1 MAACDQRIGLD
12 YFRLSADRRM
22 LFGGLCNYS
31 ARNPQSIAAA
41 LQPQMG
47 RIENN
52 TYYVQGYSGHG
63 LAPTHMAGQ
72 VLADAIGGDMERFD
86 VFSRIRHLK
95 LPGGKWFASPAMA
108 LRMLYYR
115 LKDIL

>member
-1 MAACDQRIGLD
+1 
-12 YFRLSADRRM
+12 
-22 LFGGLCNYS
+22 
-31 ARNPQSIAAA
+31 
-41 LQPQMG
+41 MG